1 VIQQSKFGPVS
12 NSRVLLSSAT
22 VEDPSAKKSR
32 IDAIWADMNTPA
44 ASKKMVKSEPKTETN
59 NEKCAAVSAKD
70 KQQDELLR

>member
-1 VIQQSKFGPVS
+1 
-12 NSRVLLSSAT
+12 

-32 IDAIWADMNTPA
+32 IDAIWADMNSPA